1 MKGLRIVFLAQ
12 AVYLTLLG
20 LMFVFA
26 PSVAEA
32 IFQTE
37 LSDPII
43 TPLFGQVLLT
53 LAIACYLISRD
64 VEKNIKLVLA
74 LIFENAGHIV
84 VFAYVLAAGVAGF
97 VTVGPPMIIS
107 AIFLVLFIVYYQ
119 KASA

>member
-1 MKGLRIVFLAQ
+1 MKGLRTVFLAQ
-12 AVYLTLLG
+12 AIYLTLLG

-37 LSDPII
+37 LPDPII

-53 LAIACYLISRD
+53 LAIACYLISMD
-64 VEKNIKLVLA
+64 VEKHIKLVLA

-97 VTVGPPMIIS
+97 ATVGPPMIIS
-107 AIFLVLFIVYYQ
+107 TIFLVLFVVYYR